1 MPARIAE
8 PHVSG
13 SLNEKPIKPKDLDE
27 ALTMFYGM
35 MGWDTRTGKPT
46 DVKLQELDLEWLVDG

>member
-1 MPARIAE
+1 
-8 PHVSG
+8 
-13 SLNEKPIKPKDLDE
+13 
-27 ALTMFYGM
+27 MFYGM